1 MLVLEKVSIGT
12 IVYRDQ
18 YKKKKKLI
26 HLTFVQRIFLHR
38 LLEKRRQPFLLF
50 LSLMGAFFK
59 SEDSGLLQ
67 NYQIPAA
74 VIYLLQF

>member
-1 MLVLEKVSIGT
+1 MLVLEKVFIGT
-12 IVYRDQ
+12 IGYREK
-18 YKKKKKLI
+18 YKKKK
-26 HLTFVQRIFLHR
+26 FDVQRIFLDR
-38 LLEKRRQPFLLF
+38 LLEKRGQPFLLF

-59 SEDSGLLQ
+59 SEDSGLSQ